1 MVEQERINKFGIV
14 SGKKKRGKVGMQA
27 QVVKVGQ
34 RGTAKEID
42 QKGYWVGKIDG

>member
-1 MVEQERINKFGIV
+1 ME
-14 SGKKKRGKVGMQA
+14 KKKERKSRNAGR
-27 QVVKVGQ
+27 VVKVGE